1 MRVDPKRQQGPGNRW
16 PGTLSYS
23 GQAGKERGLTWE
35 NLSREVMCQVTGETH
50 QKGNKDWDTEVGM
63 TTRSVRCE
71 LGWGLLGWSG
81 ETRRVDT
88 QPNLHWSSTGFDQSG
103 EGLAQALEAALLWDW
118 GGGTRDSGA
127 SGALLAN
134 QYQSISVTEQ
144 PAQLSH

>member
-50 QKGNKDWDTEVGM
+50 QKKGNKGWDTEVGM

-71 LGWGLLGWSG
+71 LGGRSWDTAGNLGGLTLNPVPTGPAPG
-81 ETRRVDT
+81 
-88 QPNLHWSSTGFDQSG
+88 ST
-103 EGLAQALEAALLWDW
+103 
-118 GGGTRDSGA
+118 
-127 SGALLAN
+127 N
-134 QYQSISVTEQ
+134 QEKD
-144 PAQLSH
+144 